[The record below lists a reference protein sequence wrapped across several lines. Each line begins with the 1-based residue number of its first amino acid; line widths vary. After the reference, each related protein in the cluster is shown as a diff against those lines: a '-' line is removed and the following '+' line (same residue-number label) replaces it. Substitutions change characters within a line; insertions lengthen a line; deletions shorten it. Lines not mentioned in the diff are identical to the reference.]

1 MEVMVSE
8 ITSNDLREVLGEKIM
23 QVANL
28 ELNVKALQRDL
39 SAAQASA
46 CDCDKDKG
54 KGKGKNPMRQG

>member
-8 ITSNDLREVLGEKIM
+8 ITGNDLREVLGEKIM

-28 ELNVKALQRDL
+28 ELSVKALQRDL

-46 CDCDKDKG
+46 CDCDKGKAKKPSKG
-54 KGKGKNPMRQG
+54 